1 MLEQTLKDNAR
12 IYYDTEGKTEQVQPP
27 AAQSFVKPIS
37 IGEEFE
43 IERAPIT
50 ALFKENMN

>member
-37 IGEEFE
+37 ISEEFE

-50 ALFKENMN
+50 ALFKVNMN